1 MLTSRSTQT
10 NSCRTRKE
18 KAGTAGRGVPPPRH
32 PVEQPPLPG
41 RVLGHE
47 IGREEM
53 AEEAEEQQVGL
64 KGLTETLIGE
74 IRNKSFIINKLVCF

>member
-1 MLTSRSTQT
+1 
-10 NSCRTRKE
+10 
-18 KAGTAGRGVPPPRH
+18 
-32 PVEQPPLPG
+32 VEQPPLPG

-74 IRNKSFIINKLVCF
+74 IRNKSFTSV